1 MDAVIASQVQ
11 LDNQFG
17 RGTEPAPGPND
28 LVWHNVALTG
38 KQRWRKNIRA
48 RLVATIMV
56 IFFSVPVNLLV
67 AALNAGKDDIVSVLG
82 EGIFKVLIGLILTI
96 FLVAAH
102 IMSLVI
108 SRQYAPS
115 QSLRWTSRVP
125 PSTSG
130 S

>member
-1 MDAVIASQVQ
+1 
-11 LDNQFG
+11 
-17 RGTEPAPGPND
+17 
-28 LVWHNVALTG
+28 
-38 KQRWRKNIRA
+38 
-48 RLVATIMV
+48 MV

-96 FLVAAH
+96 FLVVAH
-102 IMSLVI
+102 IMSLVTLG
-108 SRQYAPS
+108 STAPS
-115 QSLRWTSRVP
+115 QSLQWTSGVP